1 MIDPADESVIVKKIT
16 KQVQENQRKA
26 LIVSPVSLVSA
37 IVLYGRATG
46 GVSFGMLSDI
56 MNRVD
61 GLPNNDR
68 QIEGY
73 GRMVTS
79 RSDLSWLSN

>member
-1 MIDPADESVIVKKIT
+1 MRNRSSFIIYCICSGSVIDPSDESVIVKKII

-46 GVSFGMLSDI
+46 GVSFGMFL
-56 MNRVD
+56 
-61 GLPNNDR
+61 
-68 QIEGY
+68 
-73 GRMVTS
+73 
-79 RSDLSWLSN
+79 